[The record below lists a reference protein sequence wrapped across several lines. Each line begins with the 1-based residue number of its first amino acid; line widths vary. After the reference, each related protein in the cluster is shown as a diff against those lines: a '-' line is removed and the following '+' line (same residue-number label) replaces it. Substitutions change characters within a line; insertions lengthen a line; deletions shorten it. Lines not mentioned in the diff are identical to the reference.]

1 MGNRVQSGSARE
13 RGGPTRTLGSL
24 PSALSSPAALSLR
37 SDSGLALACWLQSL
51 CPLPCPRR
59 RPSLGPLALAV
70 VSGSGGHLRKEED
83 GKEGGRAALAVSPVA
98 VGRST
103 AAEVLQVHSCAP
115 FRFGGSGNGNG
126 NCPGRRPGPGEL
138 TTDLSHCQC
147 VALSRSLLCKRAEA
161 GSSRSRVTTDT
172 PSPGRARL
180 EGRCSA
186 QQEHG
191 PIRRNSPRQ
200 PWKFPWH
207 RPFPKSELN
216 LSSSWVV
223 LGPC

>member
-1 MGNRVQSGSARE
+1 MEVRGRE
-13 RGGPTRTLGSL
+13 GGPLALWELCPL
-24 PSALSSPAALSLR
+24 PSQVLPALSLR

-51 CPLPCPRR
+51 CPLPCPRG

-70 VSGSGGHLRKEED
+70 SGSGGVISERKKT
-83 GKEGGRAALAVSPVA
+83 GRKAGGLHSQSRLSQSVAALQLRCFKFSSL
-98 VGRST
+98 RT
-103 AAEVLQVHSCAP
+103 
-115 FRFGGSGNGNG
+115 FRYGGSGNGNG

-147 VALSRSLLCKRAEA
+147 VALSRSLSWCKGQRRAVGQEQPRA
-161 GSSRSRVTTDT
+161 
-172 PSPGRARL
+172 PPPGRARL

-207 RPFPKSELN
+207 RPSPNRN
-216 LSSSWVV
+216 LSSSWVARPWAL
-223 LGPC
+223 LGCVQ